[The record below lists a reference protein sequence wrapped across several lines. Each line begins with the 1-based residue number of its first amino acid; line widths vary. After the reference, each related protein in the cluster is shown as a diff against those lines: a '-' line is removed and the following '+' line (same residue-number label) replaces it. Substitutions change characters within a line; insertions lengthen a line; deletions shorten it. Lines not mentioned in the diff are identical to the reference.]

1 MQTVDMYRSTH
12 EDEYL
17 TRVKRVNTVCWRG
30 HEMIRNDKGEVKPVQ
45 LNTGHLGENI
55 YPGLRKVLE
64 GENSF
69 VNFPRIEV
77 SMGKPLSPSPRPTV
91 LDIPRNTTLLPF
103 ATKKHLLD
111 VFLLINSFPNF

>member
-1 MQTVDMYRSTH
+1 MNTVDMYRSTH

-30 HEMIRNDKGEVKPVQ
+30 HEMVKATATQPAKPVQ

-69 VNFPRIEV
+69 VKDMDWASKMDLV
-77 SMGKPLSPSPRPTV
+77 
-91 LDIPRNTTLLPF
+91 
-103 ATKKHLLD
+103 
-111 VFLLINSFPNF
+111 